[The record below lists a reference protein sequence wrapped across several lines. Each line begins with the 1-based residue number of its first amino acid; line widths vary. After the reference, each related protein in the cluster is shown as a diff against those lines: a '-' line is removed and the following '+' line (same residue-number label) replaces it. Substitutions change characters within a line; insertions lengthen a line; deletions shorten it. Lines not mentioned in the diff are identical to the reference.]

1 MTRRQNRPLPSAEF
15 GLLLVEG
22 GDELAVC
29 EVLAG
34 DAWSGLCGW
43 TADGRESLPGLAR
56 LATLDP
62 NFARA
67 RAVGIVLDAES
78 DLETARRLAIE
89 TLDVLGPTRAFV
101 HGALRGEPRIGA
113 FLSPDGSGPGSI
125 ETLCR
130 RAVRDRALA
139 DCIDQLVECAGAP
152 HRAHSNPH
160 AAADKG
166 WLKAYLGMTL
176 APDLRFHQEL
186 RHPQGI
192 DPAHP
197 AFIPLREFILAL

>member
-1 MTRRQNRPLPSAEF
+1 MTRRSNRQLPSSEF

-34 DAWSGLCGW
+34 DAWRGLCGW
-43 TADGRESLPGLAR
+43 NAHGRDLPSLAR
-56 LATLDP
+56 LATRDP
-62 NFARA
+62 NFAHA
-67 RAVGIVLDAES
+67 RSVGIVLDVES

-89 TLDVLGPTRAFV
+89 TLDVLGATREFV
-101 HGALRGEPRIGA
+101 HGAVRGEPRIGA
-113 FLSPDGSGPGSI
+113 FLSPDGASPGSI

-130 RAVRDRALA
+130 RAVRDRSLA
-139 DCIDQLVECAGAP
+139 DCVDQLVACAGTP
-152 HRAHSNPH
+152 HRAHGNPQ

-176 APDLRFHQEL
+176 APDLRFHQAL

-197 AFIPLREFILAL
+197 AFVPLREFILAL